1 MSGKTLMMPSKRRLF
16 SCFAPVLLLSAIAL
30 WLFPS
35 AGNWAIWGT
44 VAIIVMGTINHA
56 LRAHLWVIALAMLV
70 GTCIALMAHLLAD
83 HFDLRY
89 VWLYSSASLPAYLKA
104 SNLWGGDEG
113 TVLLLA
119 TFIMAC
125 AVRFMSLPGW
135 SGIGTA
141 LIAAWYT
148 GYAAWLA
155 PFTGTPA
162 DWLSAQA
169 SQGMN
174 AHLQTFWMAL
184 HAPLILAAYA
194 WAIAPAGAAIDAL
207 RGANTY
213 YRQYAVIYGRRSWLV
228 LTAGIGFGMVWALE
242 DFTFGHIWHWDP
254 VQTCAFAVWALLG
267 AVLHGARRWKP
278 GGKLWRLLPALS
290 VLAAVV
296 TCIAMAVTRSEVLP
310 SSHRYIGT
318 TSWLSHLGLAGI
330 LSCLLLWGLW
340 RSLQGRQTSNGK
352 GGDWTLTG
360 AIYLFVGA
368 AVLASL
374 GLAQAHIFEWIG
386 LEKDVALKPFYETLT
401 TWASGTELA
410 GLRKAFDQ
418 WDIDGHE
425 LGRRMLPVIA
435 FIGLLGGH
443 SFIRKCVRPRIA
455 IGISLLM
462 AIFTVA
468 MGTSGGWLTDQY
480 SGQGILSQSVVRTL
494 PWLDAA
500 LFSGLYLLVACL
512 GWCALSVWRNRR
524 LATLRH
530 TGSLVLIHAGAVIA
544 LVGGLSATALNSYVP
559 LSLSLAASPE
569 DWHQVSNKLQVRV
582 LPLSDQED
590 NSGYRAVAQVELRA
604 DGTVH
609 GGHALFQ
616 DARQLPPAYQGP
628 VRQLCEILDY
638 RYARYAGDPGYV
650 LHPFILRS
658 WDQDLQVWIPATSR
672 LMVGASKASATGEV
686 QSLVVIRRF
695 PLVSFVWAGLIAMV
709 LGTLL
714 LPNVGLSA
722 RR

>member
-1 MSGKTLMMPSKRRLF
+1 
-16 SCFAPVLLLSAIAL
+16 
-30 WLFPS
+30 
-35 AGNWAIWGT
+35 
-44 VAIIVMGTINHA
+44 
-56 LRAHLWVIALAMLV
+56 
-70 GTCIALMAHLLAD
+70 
-83 HFDLRY
+83 
-89 VWLYSSASLPAYLKA
+89 
-104 SNLWGGDEG
+104 
-113 TVLLLA
+113 
-119 TFIMAC
+119 
-125 AVRFMSLPGW
+125 
-135 SGIGTA
+135 
-141 LIAAWYT
+141 
-148 GYAAWLA
+148 
-155 PFTGTPA
+155 
-162 DWLSAQA
+162 
-169 SQGMN
+169 
-174 AHLQTFWMAL
+174 
-184 HAPLILAAYA
+184 
-194 WAIAPAGAAIDAL
+194 
-207 RGANTY
+207 
-213 YRQYAVIYGRRSWLV
+213 
-228 LTAGIGFGMVWALE
+228 
-242 DFTFGHIWHWDP
+242 
-254 VQTCAFAVWALLG
+254 
-267 AVLHGARRWKP
+267 
-278 GGKLWRLLPALS
+278 
-290 VLAAVV
+290 
-296 TCIAMAVTRSEVLP
+296 
-310 SSHRYIGT
+310 
-318 TSWLSHLGLAGI
+318 
-330 LSCLLLWGLW
+330 
-340 RSLQGRQTSNGK
+340 
-352 GGDWTLTG
+352 
-360 AIYLFVGA
+360 
-368 AVLASL
+368 
-374 GLAQAHIFEWIG
+374 
-386 LEKDVALKPFYETLT
+386 
-401 TWASGTELA
+401 
-410 GLRKAFDQ
+410 
-418 WDIDGHE
+418 
-425 LGRRMLPVIA
+425 
-435 FIGLLGGH
+435 
-443 SFIRKCVRPRIA
+443 
-455 IGISLLM
+455 M